1 MALSLENESRNT
13 DSCTLPSSKVVMPA
27 RLVWIVAMINVRVGC
42 YLRCRTKTREHL
54 GAYSMTGIEFVW
66 RDISSMSTK
75 KEGFLLRTD
84 SVTGRENFSEFS
96 A

>member
-1 MALSLENESRNT
+1 
-13 DSCTLPSSKVVMPA
+13 
-27 RLVWIVAMINVRVGC
+27 
-42 YLRCRTKTREHL
+42 
-54 GAYSMTGIEFVW
+54 MTGIEFVW